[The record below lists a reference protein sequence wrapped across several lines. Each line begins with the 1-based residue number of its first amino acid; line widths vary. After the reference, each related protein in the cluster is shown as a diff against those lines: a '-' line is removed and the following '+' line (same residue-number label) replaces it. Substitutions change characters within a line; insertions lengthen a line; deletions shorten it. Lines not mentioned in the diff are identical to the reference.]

1 MYSHHSEIL
10 IRLYAVVRNTTPS
23 ALAIIPSAPVFIE
36 TIFPHICFMKFFNT
50 IFNGIQNILKQVF
63 FFKSQDKYLLLK
75 VYLKN
80 K

>member
-10 IRLYAVVRNTTPS
+10 WLYAIVRNTTPS
-23 ALAIIPSAPVFIE
+23 ALAIIPSAPAFIE

-75 VYLKN
+75 VYLK